1 MDTHASFGIVTK
13 EEVERW
19 ANDYEDNGIVLTDS
33 QWSKIADEL
42 EGRVANFLD
51 NLLSEIIVDIIS
63 GVYDE

>member
-1 MDTHASFGIVTK
+1 MSDTHASFGVVTK
-13 EEVERW
+13 DEVERW
-19 ANDYEDNGIVLTDS
+19 TNEDGSIKLSDS

-51 NLLSEIIVDIIS
+51 NLLSEIVMDIRE

>member
-13 EEVERW
+13 DEVERW
-19 ANDYEDNGIVLTDS
+19 TNEDGLIKLSDG

-42 EGRVANFLD
+42 EGRVANFID
-51 NLLSEIIVDIIS
+51 NLLYDIVVDIRE

>member
-13 EEVERW
+13 DEVERW
-19 ANDYEDNGIVLTDS
+19 ANEDGLVKLSDS

-42 EGRVANFLD
+42 EGRVANFID
-51 NLLSEIIVDIIS
+51 NLLYDIVVDIRE